1 MAVRII
7 WPFRKQPVIYLWA
20 KMAGK
25 HFTPEELMQNLESPL
40 RLSGCIREAVI
51 YGALY
56 CVLSN
61 LVV

>member
-7 WPFRKQPVIYLWA
+7 WPFSKQPVIYSGTE
-20 KMAGK
+20 MAENP
-25 HFTPEELMQNLESPL
+25 FTPEELMQNLESTPK
-40 RLSGCIREAVI
+40 LSGCTWEAVI

>member
-7 WPFRKQPVIYLWA
+7 WPLRKQPVIYLWT

-25 HFTPEELMQNLESPL
+25 PFTPEELMQNLESPPE
-40 RLSGCIREAVI
+40 LSGCTWEAVI